1 VTVLES
7 LLRDAGI
14 ACRVEVRERLA
25 ILVPDDAGPTWED
38 RLRAIQFARAE
49 GYTHV
54 CVELCPHPLPSSL
67 DPRGAA
73 LPGD

>member
-1 VTVLES
+1 MTPLEA

-25 ILVPDDAGPTWED
+25 VLLPDRAPPTHEE
-38 RLRAIQFARAE
+38 RLRAIQLARAE
-49 GYTHV
+49 GFSHV
-54 CVELCPHPLPSSL
+54 CVELE
-67 DPRGAA
+67 PRSAA